1 MTTRLTAGEVDLPSS
16 PTMVDDGPDHPILAG
31 EDLGF
36 SNFSG
41 VRNNSLDDLFQR
53 ILRRNCDAVCHLA
66 APCDPDLRTVV
77 GKIASE
83 IAADL
88 EPRMLRAA
96 PRKGRTSDPRGN
108 GRANEPLDV
117 WARGILVW
125 TGGQYLPPSSGSRHI
140 KDSGPTRLAAD
151 NIAPFFES
159 LMLFVAYHIME
170 YFNKY
175 IATGVLKPEDC
186 RLILPI
192 NNDMDAEHTDID
204 SADYVDPTDF
214 FSVKCG
220 MFPLSSSVERQKAP
234 APHLVF
240 ADTEIVE
247 HPEYYEKAELRLA
260 TKTKALFFN
269 QHNRRFAWGLAVS
282 NCTIHAYV
290 FGPDDIWASTAMDIS
305 GIKGRRAF
313 ISLLVNWSLCAVD
326 RLGFDPSIR
335 YVVDRCVGG
344 PYLEIDVHEMDRS
357 TGKVEPRTYYS
368 QRCLGA
374 ADRLAGCHA
383 RYFAASASPESM
395 DKPAFLIKDG
405 WMTAGSGSA
414 GDTRESLVLN
424 VLHAEFDQS
433 NEFSGSFV
441 QLVSAGPVYINRGDT
456 VVTDSTA
463 TAFVRLPSTTQDA
476 AKGSDS
482 AQGSSSSKVQRSSD
496 RQVRQHRRTVAKW
509 AGKTISEADNQCQVV
524 VAVADAMAA
533 LNAAYEK
540 CKILHGSISNRAI
553 LLQQTADGIKGVLA
567 EFDYANY
574 AGAGANAVESPEP
587 MLFQSIRCLENPEII
602 RTFLDDCESL
612 LNLVCWLGS
621 FGVNKAQ
628 RAAYVAGLPKKP
640 KLPIMDWNQGTAA
653 DIADAKR
660 LHVATEDTFHSFILS
675 KMRNGPLRRLAEA
688 MYRVLFL
695 HPGCYGTA
703 LIANE
708 RLEQVADIEI
718 RDALSRIPAINGMHD
733 PLVLRHAFLAAIIAN
748 LLEVLAR
755 HRNAA
760 LAALAAGA
768 ADEDSAMATLPS
780 AGPSMKHYRDEVPV
794 AGPSKRPRY

>member
-1 MTTRLTAGEVDLPSS
+1 
-16 PTMVDDGPDHPILAG
+16 MVDDGPDHPVLAG

-36 SNFSG
+36 SDTSG
-41 VRNNSLDDLFQR
+41 NCDDGLDDLFQR
-53 ILRRNCDAVCHLA
+53 ILRRNCDAVGHLA
-66 APCDPDLRTVV
+66 APSDPDLRTVV
-77 GKIASE
+77 GRIASE

-108 GRANEPLDV
+108 GRANEPLGV

-125 TGGQYLPPSSGSRHI
+125 TGGQYLPPSTGSRNI

-151 NIAPFFES
+151 DIAPFFES

-186 RLILPI
+186 RLILPVA
-192 NNDMDAEHTDID
+192 NKNMDAEHTDID

-247 HPEYYEKAELRLA
+247 HPEYYKKAELRLA

-305 GIKGRRAF
+305 DIKGRRAF

-326 RLGFDPSIR
+326 RLGFDPNIR

-344 PYLEIDVHEMDRS
+344 PYLEIDVHEMGES

-368 QRCLGA
+368 QQCLGA
-374 ADRLAGCHA
+374 TDRLTGCHA

-395 DKPAFLIKDG
+395 DKPVFLIKDM
-405 WMTAGSGSA
+405 WMTTGSGSA
-414 GDTRESLVLN
+414 DDSRESSLLN
-424 VLHAEFDQS
+424 VLHAEFDKS
-433 NEFSGSFV
+433 SEFSESFV
-441 QLVSAGPVYINRGDT
+441 QLVSAGPVYTNRGNT
-456 VVTDSTA
+456 VVVDSTA
-463 TAFVRLPSTTQDA
+463 TAFTGLLSTTQDA
-476 AKGSDS
+476 AKGSYN
-482 AQGSSSSKVQRSSD
+482 AQGSSRSKVQRSSNNC
-496 RQVRQHRRTVAKW
+496 VRQHRRTVTKW
-509 AGKTISEADNQCQVV
+509 AGNMISEADNQSQVV
-524 VAVADAMAA
+524 VAVADAMIA

-540 CKILHGSISNRAI
+540 CNILHGNISDRAI
-553 LLQQTADGIKGVLA
+553 LIQQTVDGIKGVLA
-567 EFDYANY
+567 EFDYASY
-574 AGAGANAVESPEP
+574 AGDSAGGVESPEP
-587 MLFQSIRCLENPEII
+587 MLFQSIRSLDNPRAV
-602 RTFLDDCESL
+602 RTPLDDCESL
-612 LNLVCWLGS
+612 LILVCWLGT
-621 FGVNKAQ
+621 FGVNKAE
-628 RAAYVAGLPKKP
+628 RAAYIAGLPKNP
-640 KLPIMDWNQGTAA
+640 YLPIMTWNQGTAA
-653 DIADAKR
+653 DIAGRKR
-660 LHVATEDTFHSFILS
+660 DHLATLAAFRSSILLYMPENS
-675 KMRNGPLRRLAEA
+675 PLRPLAVD
-688 MYRVLFL
+688 MYRALFL
-695 HPGCYGTA
+695 HSSCYGTT
-703 LIANE
+703 LLTNDD
-708 RLEQVADIEI
+708 VAEI
-718 RDALSRIPAINGMHD
+718 KDGNIHDTLLAIPVINRTRD
-733 PLVLRHAFLAAIIAN
+733 PLVLRNNHIDAIIAN
-748 LLEVLAR
+748 LIEVLAR
-755 HRNAA
+755 HRDAA

-768 ADEDSAMATLPS
+768 ANEDSAMATLPS